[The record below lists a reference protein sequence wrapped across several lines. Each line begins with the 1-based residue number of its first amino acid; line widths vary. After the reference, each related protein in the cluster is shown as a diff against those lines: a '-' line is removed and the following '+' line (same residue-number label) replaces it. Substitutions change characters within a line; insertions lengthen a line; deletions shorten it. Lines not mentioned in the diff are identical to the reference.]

1 MKKKMFS
8 KDKCIIGQGA
18 NTDVCPIVDW
28 RLTRKTQMSSMAL
41 SSRSAPG
48 YICDETSPP
57 LPLTCT
63 ILLPNDHCCIANS
76 TDVRKY
82 NYKYRHKY
90 KIHLCCAP
98 FPCQM
103 TIVKATLGT
112 TILLAIRS
120 DGAITEIQNTRHKWN
135 CQDLRN
141 LRPLVQLLL
150 RISCFNKRQLF

>member
-8 KDKCIIGQGA
+8 DRPKDKCIIGQGA

-28 RLTRKTQMSSMAL
+28 IDKGDTNEFNGIVV
-41 SSRSAPG
+41 APG

-63 ILLPNDHCCIANS
+63 ILLPNDHCCIVNS

-103 TIVKATLGT
+103 TIVKATPWHHDFTGY
-112 TILLAIRS
+112 
-120 DGAITEIQNTRHKWN
+120 
-135 CQDLRN
+135 
-141 LRPLVQLLL
+141 PL
-150 RISCFNKRQLF
+150 